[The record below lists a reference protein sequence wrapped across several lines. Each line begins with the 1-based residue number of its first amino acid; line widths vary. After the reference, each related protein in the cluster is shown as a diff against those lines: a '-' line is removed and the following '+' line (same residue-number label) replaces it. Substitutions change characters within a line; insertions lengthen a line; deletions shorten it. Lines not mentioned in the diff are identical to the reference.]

1 VEALLH
7 RAAAPIQLEV
17 ATTDILLKPGY
28 GTHGNILL
36 SVPTEIAQGQMVDWT
51 WLWKIKAPH
60 MRWVILLAPWGQGL
74 QQDFQVVPWVTST

>member
-1 VEALLH
+1 MEALLH

-17 ATTDILLKPGY
+17 ATTDILLQPGY
-28 GTHGNILL
+28 RTHGNILL
-36 SVPTEIAQGQMVDWT
+36 SVPTEIAQGQTVDWT

>member
-1 VEALLH
+1 MEALLH

-36 SVPTEIAQGQMVDWT
+36 SVPTEIAQGQTVDWT

-60 MRWVILLAPWGQGL
+60 MRWLALLVPRGQGL
-74 QQDFQVVPWVTST
+74 QQDSLVVP

>member
-1 VEALLH
+1 MEALLH

-36 SVPTEIAQGQMVDWT
+36 SVPTEIAQGQTVDWT
-51 WLWKIKAPH
+51 WPRKIKVLR
-60 MRWVILLAPWGQGL
+60 MWWV
-74 QQDFQVVPWVTST
+74 